1 MPLSNLQTHIYSTYT
16 HYNSQLIEED
26 KKIKKNRRPIV
37 INYLNSLLSFIN
49 LLKLKIMNNE
59 INSIYNSIE
68 NKISINS
75 LLDKPQ
81 KYTFNKGYYI
91 NLEDSQDRRKIIE
104 DIDFKIDM
112 ERFNAIKQDN
122 GNIGCSMSHIELLKM
137 ILKQE
142 IIVTNENTYF
152 MIVED
157 DVHILNSDKYSNFIT
172 NLNNMLSYHSPDMIV
187 LCGTDKIVD
196 ISSYYGFGFYKLLK
210 SHTTSGY
217 IVNYKF
223 IPELLKK
230 FELGLNNLLNIRT
243 RFDIE
248 KDLVHNVN
256 CCDQIWNNNIINEN
270 WMFYYDMN
278 IIRPNLLLN
287 STISYD
293 YHNEEESKKQLLKS
307 FNSCFCL
314 NKNCYDI
321 RKDILYHQQWDIFKN
336 IISVLEN
343 ENQIKILYQNK
354 IEI

>member
-1 MPLSNLQTHIYSTYT
+1 MSLSNLHKFMYSQFCFYK
-16 HYNSQLIEED
+16 SKLIEEE
-26 KKIKKNRRPIV
+26 KTEEKNRRPII
-37 INYLNSLLSFIN
+37 INYLNSVSSFIN

-59 INSIYNSIE
+59 INNIVNSKD
-68 NKISINS
+68 NKVSINS
-75 LLDKPQ
+75 LLNKPQ
-81 KYTFNKGYYI
+81 QYTFNKGYYI

-122 GNIGCSMSHIELLKM
+122 GNIGCSMSHIELLNM

-142 IIVTNENTYF
+142 VTNENTYF
-152 MIVED
+152 MILED
-157 DVHILNSDKYSNFIT
+157 DVHLLNSDKYSDFIT

-230 FELGLNNLLNIRT
+230 FEMGLKNLLNIRT

-248 KDLVHNVN
+248 RDLVHNVN
-256 CCDQIWNNNIINEN
+256 CCDQIWNNNIIEEN

-278 IIRPNLLLN
+278 VIQPNLLLN

-321 RKDILYHQQWDIFKN
+321 RKEIIYHKQWDIFKN
-336 IISVLEN
+336 IIYVLEN

>member
-1 MPLSNLQTHIYSTYT
+1 MPLSNLQQFIYSTYSD
-16 HYNSQLIEED
+16 YESRLIEEE
-26 KKIKKNRRPIV
+26 KKVKKNRRPIA
-37 INYLNSLLSFIN
+37 INYLQEILSFIN

-59 INSIYNSIE
+59 INNIYNSIE

-91 NLEDSQDRRKIIE
+91 NLEDSVDRRDIIE
-104 DIDFKIDM
+104 TIDFKVDM
-112 ERFNAIKQDN
+112 ERFDAIKQDN
-122 GNIGCSMSHIELLKM
+122 GNIGCSMSHIELLKT
-137 ILKQE
+137 ILKQG
-142 IIVTNENTYF
+142 VTNENTYF

-157 DVHILNSDKYSNFIT
+157 DVHLLNIDKYNDFIT
-172 NLNNMLSYHSPDMIV
+172 NINNMLSYHSPDMIV

-223 IPELLKK
+223 IPELLKMY
-230 FELGLNNLLNIRT
+230 EIGLSNILNIKT
-243 RFDIE
+243 RHIME
-248 KDLVHNVN
+248 RDLIHNIN

-278 IIRPNLLLN
+278 VIRPNLSLN

-293 YHNEEESKKQLLKS
+293 YHNEEESKKQLLES

-314 NKNCYDI
+314 NKNFYSI
-321 RKDILYHQQWDIFKN
+321 RKEIFYHQQWDILKKIFH
-336 IISVLEN
+336 ILEN
-343 ENQIKILYQNK
+343 ENQIKIKYVN
-354 IEI
+354 EI